1 MGAREQENATE
12 SGDSVASL
20 RVLCEER
27 DPKAKGAK
35 GFDSSAQ
42 REGSSSPLTTPEAGV
57 SAPEGAKKGASISRT
72 EWGLS
77 EDLLA
82 VGYAQCAGGVA

>member
-1 MGAREQENATE
+1 MGAKMQEFVREQANGCRSRVCDTGRGTRNDLGAN
-12 SGDSVASL
+12 GL
-20 RVLCEER
+20 RPLGE
-27 DPKAKGAK
+27 
-35 GFDSSAQ
+35 
-42 REGSSSPLTTPEAGV
+42 REGNASPLTAQEQGGF
-57 SAPEGAKKGASISRT
+57 APEGAKKGASAPRT

>member
-12 SGDSVASL
+12 SGDSMAKS
-20 RVLCEER
+20 RSECGER
-27 DPKAKGAK
+27 DPKARGAK
-35 GFDSSAQ
+35 GLPVPAQ
-42 REGSSSPLTTPEAGV
+42 REGNTSPLTTPEQGGL
-57 SAPEGAKKGASISRT
+57 APEGAKKGASLPRT